1 MQPIADQGA
10 QIADGLAPVV
20 HIVLDQDARYTVTRN
35 AASSTR
41 HPFSNGR
48 SKASAHLGANP
59 VEVRLRIEA
68 AERDVVADRCD
79 PSPGGSM
86 VIRTKPAG

>member
-41 HPFSNGR
+41 HLLERKIEGISPLGGR
-48 SKASAHLGANP
+48 SRK
-59 VEVRLRIEA
+59 VRLRIEA